1 MHSTSSTKI
10 LACNETIQ
18 KRLYFSAIKTIS
30 NSHLSWNDKYWSSTS
45 KTVPCLMHRN
55 TAKNILCT
63 ANHSVKSLCG
73 INKFTAWYNISSVEA
88 RHPSWRR
95 IVNALVLRN
104 HIVLFMVAL
113 CNRADHYI
121 FALFISSPNLSG
133 RRLDVYHTST
143 HSVALVRI

>member
-104 HIVLFMVAL
+104 LKYILYFLWSPYVIAQTIIFLPFLFPRLISAAGDWMSTILPHMVW
-113 CNRADHYI
+113 
-121 FALFISSPNLSG
+121 
-133 RRLDVYHTST
+133 T
-143 HSVALVRI
+143 